1 MVKPLAL
8 FQLIRDARALQ
19 ASGNLGDFAIRK
31 ADALGAK
38 ASPVIEAQLGEV
50 SGYHPPI
57 DLTELGQLPPDSF
70 GNVYAQH
77 MLDNQLQPF
86 NISQNLSDVARRN
99 TFALRYA
106 VTHDIFHVLLGFD
119 TSYAGEM
126 GVLAFAVAQGY
137 SPQQKLALRIASW
150 LYPLLAPRQRQQI
163 AAARKQG
170 SYLGQNAK
178 MLLSFRFEDHWLTP
192 ITQLRSM
199 LNLPDPSLVAT
210 DFP

>member
-1 MVKPLAL
+1 MIKLIAL
-8 FQLIRDARALQ
+8 LQLIRDARALQ

-38 ASPVIEAQLGEV
+38 ASPAVEAQLGEV
-50 SGYHPPI
+50 AGYHPLI
-57 DLTELGQLPPDSF
+57 DLTGLSQLPNDSF
-70 GNVYAQH
+70 GHVYAQH

-86 NISQNLSDVARRN
+86 NISPSLSKVALRN

-119 TSYAGEM
+119 TSYAGEI

-150 LYPLLAPRQRQQI
+150 LYPLLAPGQRSQI
-163 AAARKQG
+163 TAARN
-170 SYLGQNAK
+170 LGLHLGHQAK
-178 MLLSFRFEDHWLTP
+178 MLLAFPFEDHWVMP
-192 ITQLRSM
+192 IADLRTE
-199 LNLPDPSLVAT
+199 LALPASPSSRQGQV
-210 DFP
+210 